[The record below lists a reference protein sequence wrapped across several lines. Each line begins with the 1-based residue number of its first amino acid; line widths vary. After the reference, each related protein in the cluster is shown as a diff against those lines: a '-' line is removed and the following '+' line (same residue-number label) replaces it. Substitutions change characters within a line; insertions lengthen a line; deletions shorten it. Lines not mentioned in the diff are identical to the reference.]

1 MIRVAILA
9 FLLAWPA
16 ASQKKA
22 APKKAAPPI
31 AAPASD
37 KWPIASISIENN
49 KRYTPQQIVAA
60 TGLRIGQLAGKAD
73 FEAARD
79 RLVSTGLFE
88 EVGYRFAPK
97 PGANEYAAVFQ
108 VTEVEPLYPV
118 RFDRLDTPDEELR
131 QALRSKDPFFGAQI
145 PATKVVLDRHA
156 AVIEAHLAS
165 KGRPI
170 KVIGKVVSDQPNQ
183 FGIVFR
189 PAASEP
195 AIAEVRF
202 QGNEVIPS
210 AALLT
215 NFAGVAY
222 GTPYREPAFRQ
233 MLDTGIRSLYEA
245 RGRLL
250 VKFTAIQVEKAK
262 TVDGLVLTVT
272 VEEGPSFDLAEVA
285 IEGETPIP
293 PAQLLKAA
301 ALKEGDLAN
310 FDEVN
315 AGVERMRKVFRRNG
329 FMNAA
334 IEVKRTIH
342 DKPKT
347 VDLGMRVEPG
357 PQFTFGKLKIE
368 GLDIHGEAA
377 IKKLWTLKEGK
388 PYNAEYPEY
397 FLSRVREDGVFDDLG
412 TTKSAQEV
420 NEEMRVVDVT
430 LKFGAAPTEPGAAAP
445 ATKKRRR
452 Q

>member
-1 MIRVAILA
+1 M
-9 FLLAWPA
+9 
-16 ASQKKA
+16 SKKA
-22 APKKAAPPI
+22 SPPV
-31 AAPASD
+31 AKPALD
-37 KWPIASISIENN
+37 KWPIATISIEGN
-49 KRYTPQQIVAA
+49 KRYSAQQIITA
-60 TGLRIGQLAGKAD
+60 TGLRIGQPAGKPE
-73 FEAARD
+73 FERARD
-79 RLVSTGLFE
+79 RLVATGLFE
-88 EVGYRFAPK
+88 EVGYRFAPQ
-97 PGANEYAAVFQ
+97 PGANEYAAAFQ

-118 RFDRLDTPDEELR
+118 RFDRLDTPDGDLR
-131 QALRSKDPFFGAQI
+131 QILRSKDPFFGEQI
-145 PATKVVLDRHA
+145 PATAQVLERHSR
-156 AVIEAHLAS
+156 VIEEYLAS
-165 KGRPI
+165 KGKPM

-195 AIAEVRF
+195 AVAEVKF
-202 QGNEVIPS
+202 LGNEVIPT
-210 AALLT
+210 AALLA

-233 MLDTGIRSLYEA
+233 MLDTGIRPMYEA

-250 VKFTAIQVEKAK
+250 IKFPVIQVEKAK
-262 TVDGLVLTVT
+262 TVQGLVVTVT

-285 IEGETPIP
+285 IEGDTPVP

-301 ALKEGDLAN
+301 GLKEGDLAN

-315 AGVERMRKVFRRNG
+315 AAVDRMRKVFRRNG
-329 FMNAA
+329 YMNAA
-334 IEVKRTIH
+334 IEVKRKIH

-347 VDLGMRVEPG
+347 VDLAMSVEPG

-388 PYNAEYPEY
+388 PYNADYPDY
-397 FLSRVREDGVFDDLG
+397 FLNRVREDGVFDELG
-412 TTKSAQEV
+412 TTKTAQEV
-420 NEEMRVVDVT
+420 NEETRIVDVT
-430 LKFGAAPTEPGAAAP
+430 LKFGATPTEPGAAGP